1 MISALAPG
9 HVYAAVDCDQIG
21 MPLALMTIDTT
32 VASMKLLFSLCAL
45 VLLCSCSTMP
55 KQPLRTV
62 DHVDLPRFMG
72 NWYVIGMI
80 PWFVEKDNVGTM
92 DIYTPRPDGKID
104 VTYAFHKKTLAAPR
118 QEMKALGRVVNKK
131 TNAEWAIQFIWPFW
145 AAYLVIDLSPDYQNT
160 VIGHPSR
167 DLVWI
172 MSRKPKMSETD
183 YQAILGRLAAQGYD
197 TSRIVKV
204 PQATQKNDQ

>member
-1 MISALAPG
+1 
-9 HVYAAVDCDQIG
+9 
-21 MPLALMTIDTT
+21 
-32 VASMKLLFSLCAL
+32 MKLIFSLCAL

-72 NWYVIGMI
+72 DWYVIGII
-80 PWFVEKDNVGTM
+80 PWFVEKNNVGTM
-92 DIYTPRPDGKID
+92 DIYTPRADGKID
-104 VTYAFHKKTLAAPR
+104 VTYAFHKKTLSAPR
-118 QEMKALGRVVNKK
+118 QEMKALGKVVNTK

-145 AAYLVIDLSPDYQNT
+145 AAYLVIDLSPDYQHT

-172 MSRKPKMSETD
+172 MSRKPTMSETD
-183 YQAILGRLAAQGYD
+183 YEAILARLAAQGYD

-204 PQATQKNDQ
+204 PQAIQKNNR